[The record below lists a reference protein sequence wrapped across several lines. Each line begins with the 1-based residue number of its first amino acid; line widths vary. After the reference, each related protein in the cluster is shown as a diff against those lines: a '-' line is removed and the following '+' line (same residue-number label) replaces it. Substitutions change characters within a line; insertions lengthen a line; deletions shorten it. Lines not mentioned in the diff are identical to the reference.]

1 MKKNKFNIKKFV
13 KLHTKLNSIAAAGII
28 NVLPNDSPMDKV
40 YKYLLNDCNAAMR
53 WIVEDT
59 FFVEGQEQEESQ
71 KETQ

>member
-1 MKKNKFNIKKFV
+1 MKKFV
-13 KLHTKLNSIAAAGII
+13 KLHTKLNSISAAGII

-53 WIVEDT
+53 WIIEDT
-59 FFVEGQEQEESQ
+59 FFCEGQKQEETQ